1 MSGIGYT
8 LEGGVAR
15 VTIDRPGSL
24 NAIDAAADR
33 ELNRIWAEIEAD
45 DSVRAVVLTGAGER
59 AFCVGADVGDDEESG
74 AGEGGG
80 APQSDLE
87 YWAGPRA
94 NGFGGISLRE
104 TLEVPVIARV
114 NGYALGGGLEMV
126 LGCDIVIAA
135 VSAQLGLPE
144 PRLGRQPLDGGMVQ
158 LPRRL
163 PHAVAMDLLLTGRR
177 IKAEEAFRIGLVTEV
192 VADAELDAAVDRKV
206 AEVLAC
212 GPLSVRA
219 IKQFVLRTRE
229 LPAAEARYTL
239 TPALKRVFESDESDE
254 GVASFVEKR
263 PPAWAPPPREQHGK

>member
-1 MSGIGYT
+1 MSGIDYT

-24 NAIDAAADR
+24 NAIDAAASD
-33 ELNRIWAEIEAD
+33 ELEEIWRRIEAD
-45 DSVRAVVLTGAGER
+45 DSVRVVVLTGAGER
-59 AFCVGADVGDDEESG
+59 AFCVGADVSGDDDE

-80 APQSDLE
+80 AQTDLE
-87 YWAGPRA
+87 YWAAPRA
-94 NGFGGISLRE
+94 NGFGGIGLRE
-104 TLEVPVIARV
+104 SLEVPVIARV

-135 VSAQLGLPE
+135 ESAQLGVPE
-144 PRLGRQPLDGGMVQ
+144 PRIGRQPLDGGMVA

-239 TPALKRVFESDESDE
+239 TPALQRVFESDESDE

-263 PPAWAPPPREQHGK
+263 PPRWAPGAEG